1 VASGSAHWTYDSDAR
16 AWYFRLA
23 ERAAP
28 PYRTQI
34 KVEAIL
40 DLDWEGRLAGVEIID
55 CKPDGAPIEP
65 PTGAGE

>member
-1 VASGSAHWTYDSDAR
+1 LD
-16 AWYFRLA
+16 
-23 ERAAP
+23 ERADG

-55 CKPDGAPIEP
+55 CKPDGSAIEP
-65 PTGAGE
+65 PSGTGR